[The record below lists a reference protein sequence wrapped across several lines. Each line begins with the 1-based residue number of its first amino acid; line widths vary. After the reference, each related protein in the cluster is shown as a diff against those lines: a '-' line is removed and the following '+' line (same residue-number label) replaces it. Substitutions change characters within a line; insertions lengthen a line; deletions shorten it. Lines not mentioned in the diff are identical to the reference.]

1 MQQFR
6 LNCRLIF
13 IYGLKKDIWK
23 QIKNFDPLKY
33 RQISSKKIFSIIY
46 LFVESYMYGCT
57 PFYFPLLFTPAFLPF
72 AFLPSAFLP
81 SAFRIHVN
89 PKRNAVLS
97 VNPRCNPILYTAHV
111 CTCARPSNW
120 NYSSCLQDD
129 RGNREYA
136 KGVSSYVPCQKS
148 Q

>member
-13 IYGLKKDIWK
+13 IYGLKGFI
-23 QIKNFDPLKY
+23 
-33 RQISSKKIFSIIY
+33 ISERKKIFGYKLRTSIPWNITKSPAKNILY
-46 LFVESYMYGCT
+46 NL
-57 PFYFPLLFTPAFLPF
+57 PFCGIVYVWLYAFLLPS
-72 AFLPSAFLP
+72 FLPPLFYP
-81 SAFRIHVN
+81 SLFYPPHFTLRLS
-89 PKRNAVLS
+89 NALLS

>member
-1 MQQFR
+1 MVVR
-6 LNCRLIF
+6 LF
-13 IYGLKKDIWK
+13 T
-23 QIKNFDPLKY
+23 
-33 RQISSKKIFSIIY
+33 S
-46 LFVESYMYGCT
+46 
-57 PFYFPLLFTPAFLPF
+57 LLFTPAFLPF

-136 KGVSSYVPCQKS
+136 KGVSSYLPCQKS